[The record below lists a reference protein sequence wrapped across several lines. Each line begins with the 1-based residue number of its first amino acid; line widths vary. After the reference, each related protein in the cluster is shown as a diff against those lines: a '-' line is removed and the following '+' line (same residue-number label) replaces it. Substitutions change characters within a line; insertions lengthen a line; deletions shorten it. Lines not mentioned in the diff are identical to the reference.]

1 MTRTRVTVSTPR
13 FHGALLASAAIAVVL
28 SAPVARAQTVE
39 GLRLASRTQ
48 SAGDTI
54 LNRRLLNESAG
65 ELTGTARS
73 DYVPESEGAVADEE
87 LQDPP
92 LYGETAGPADSTA
105 TDLFELNRRPEA
117 PRLPLGAAARA
128 SESSQT
134 TFDDLQADPQAEDR
148 ATSARGGSGTAD
160 RAPSASRAASLP
172 GQDEEGNAAVGT
184 DSVRTGTVDGQS
196 PEADENPYA
205 AVGIRAGSFILRP
218 SLETGVTATTN
229 ADSAAGGSA
238 GVISKTLLRLQA
250 ASDWLRHA
258 ATLDASFAWEHPV
271 SPAGPGRPEINV
283 DGTLRLDLAGDHQ
296 IDAAAGY
303 ALVRESADSPV
314 PIPATASRPY
324 RHTIDT
330 SLAISKAAGKLR
342 YSLTGDL
349 ARDVYSDAALVGGGT
364 LSQGFRNNT
373 LATLTLRAGYEISP
387 AIVPFAEAAIGRRFY
402 DQKIDPA
409 GYARSANRLALRGG
423 VELDFGEKLTGEVA
437 VGWLRE
443 AFDDPTLAAI
453 SGASIDGNLVWSP
466 QRGTTVTLAGQTT
479 VEQTTTAG
487 SSGSVFYSGSLGL
500 EHQLRTNLTG
510 TALVSAGLR
519 DYAASSDRDLTFAA
533 ELGFTWWL
541 NRYAGVTGRARHERL
556 ASTISGRAYTANSV
570 FLGLKLQR

>member
-1 MTRTRVTVSTPR
+1 MTRTSKTASTPR
-13 FHGALLASAAIAVVL
+13 SRRALLASVAIATIL
-28 SAPVARAQTVE
+28 SMPAARAQTVE
-39 GLRLASRTQ
+39 GLRPATSEQPADDTLIKRRLLDK
-48 SAGDTI
+48 SAGD
-54 LNRRLLNESAG
+54 
-65 ELTGTARS
+65 LTAATRS
-73 DYVPESEGAVADEE
+73 SYVPQSEGAVADEE
-87 LQDPP
+87 LQDPS
-92 LYGETAGPADSTA
+92 LYGEATDPADSTA
-105 TDLFELNRRPEA
+105 TDLLELNRRPEA

-128 SESSQT
+128 SDDSET
-134 TFDDLQADPQAEDR
+134 TFDDPQNDPRAEIRTTSTRTDSEPADGAISTGR
-148 ATSARGGSGTAD
+148 TTSLAN
-160 RAPSASRAASLP
+160 
-172 GQDEEGNAAVGT
+172 QDEESNLAADP
-184 DSVRTGTVDGQS
+184 DSIRTGTVDGQS
-196 PEADENPYA
+196 PEADDDPYA
-205 AVGIRAGSFILRP
+205 AIGIRAGSFILRP
-218 SLETGVTATTN
+218 SLETGITATTN
-229 ADSAAGGSA
+229 ADSGAGGGP
-238 GVISKTLLRLQA
+238 GVLSQTVLRLQA

-258 ATLDASFAWEHPV
+258 ATLDASLAWEHPV
-271 SPAGPGRPEINV
+271 SPSGPGRPEINV

-303 ALVRESADSPV
+303 ALAREAADSPV
-314 PIPATASRPY
+314 PVPATASRPY
-324 RHTIDT
+324 RHTITT
-330 SLAISKAAGKLR
+330 SLAIAKAAGKLR

-349 ARDVYSDAALVGGGT
+349 ERDIYSDAALVGGGM

-387 AIVPFAEAAIGRRFY
+387 AIVPFAEAEIGRRIY
-402 DQKIDPA
+402 DQRIDPA

-453 SGASIDGNLVWSP
+453 SGASVDGSLVWSP

-487 SSGSVFYSGSLGL
+487 SSGSVFYSGSLGV
-500 EHQLRTNLTG
+500 EHALRTNLTG

-541 NRYAGVTGRARHERL
+541 SRYTGVTGRARHERL